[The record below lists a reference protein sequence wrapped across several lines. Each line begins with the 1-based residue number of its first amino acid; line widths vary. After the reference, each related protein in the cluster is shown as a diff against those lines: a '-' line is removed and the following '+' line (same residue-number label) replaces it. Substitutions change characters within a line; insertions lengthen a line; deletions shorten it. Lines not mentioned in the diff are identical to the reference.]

1 MPLGVLTIRLLITGC
16 TSLKEKRSHVKPIIA
31 RLHREF
37 NLSVAEMG
45 RQDVW
50 QETEIACAMVS
61 NDVNLIYRT
70 LQTVTQYIETHWPD
84 CPIIGQERE
93 II

>member
-1 MPLGVLTIRLLITGC
+1 MTIGILTLHLMIPGC
-16 TSLKEKRSHVKPIIA
+16 ASLKEKRSAIKPIIA

-45 RQDVW
+45 HQDAW
-50 QETEIACAMVS
+50 QETEIACAAIS
-61 NDVNLIYRT
+61 NDAILLQRT
-70 LQTVTQYIETHWPD
+70 FESVIKYTEAHWPD
-84 CPIIGQERE
+84 CPLIDQERE

>member
-1 MPLGVLTIRLLITGC
+1 MPIGMLTLHLLIPGC
-16 TSLKEKRSHVKPIIA
+16 TSLKEKRSHVKPIVA

-45 RQDVW
+45 RLDAW
-50 QETEIACAMVS
+50 QETEIACVTIS
-61 NDVNLIYRT
+61 NDVVVVQRT
-70 LQTVTQYIETHWPD
+70 LQSVTAFVESHWPD
-84 CPIIGQERE
+84 CPISSEKKE